1 MGYIG
6 VFFRSYEVLQN
17 EPDNPYC
24 RRWSGGVAVYV
35 VSEALLTLRLRNIS
49 FILLIF
55 ISLSTDRVSLPAKTR
70 VGRGKNINFATRYFF
85 L

>member
-17 EPDNPYC
+17 EPNNPYC

-35 VSEALLTLRLRNIS
+35 VSEALLTLRLRNMS
-49 FILLIF
+49 FMLLIF
-55 ISLSTDRVSLPAKTR
+55 IALSTDRVSLPAKTR
-70 VGRGKNINFATRYFF
+70 VGRGKNINFAP
-85 L
+85 